1 MKMGY
6 VKEPE
11 GVNLNIK
18 GRPLTKADEKA
29 FSEYIVKRK
38 KELGLDEDQPERK
51 AS

>member
-1 MKMGY
+1 MGY
-6 VKEPE
+6 VKEPD

-29 FSEYIVKRK
+29 FSEYIAKRK
-38 KELGLDEDQPERK
+38 KELGLDDNQSERK